1 MSLIRI
7 KIDPNDPS
15 THTKDRIDYEKVDAT
30 TEEDIARHK
39 KKDEA
44 ETLQEMARY
53 IRQLRRRMNFSK
65 KEFAQHL
72 RISPDTVRQWEGGK
86 RFPSRTSCSLLRIL
100 DKEPEAILRV
110 LA

>member
-1 MSLIRI
+1 MMLIRI
-7 KIDPNDPS
+7 KVDPNDPS
-15 THTKDRIDYEKVDAT
+15 THTKGTIDYAKVDAT

-44 ETLQEMARY
+44 EALQEMARY
-53 IRQLRRRMNFSK
+53 IRQLRRRMNFSR

-86 RFPSRTSCSLLRIL
+86 RFPTRASCSLLR
-100 DKEPEAILRV
+100 V